1 VITIF
6 IFIIFIFIAII
17 IIVTVISA
25 RRSRAGGQ
33 VCSLLACVG
42 VVGEESP
49 LLNQLLE
56 DKEVEGHA
64 EAAC

>member
-6 IFIIFIFIAII
+6 IFISFIL

-25 RRSRAGGQ
+25 RRSRADGQ